1 MLDGT
6 TVTNTTVNATAPT
19 GQNNFFGTVRIPN
32 YSKVAF
38 ELVSS
43 ILPLLPLGT
52 NMLTCRFIGQYYL
65 PQLPR

>member
-6 TVTNTTVNATAPT
+6 IVTNTTVNATAPK
-19 GQNNFFGTVRIPN
+19 GQNNFFGTVQIPN

-43 ILPLLPLGT
+43 TLHFFHSLMI
-52 NMLTCRFIGQYYL
+52 C
-65 PQLPR
+65 